1 MHSATSWYDM
11 KYTAMLSSI
20 IHSYSLRK
28 CVVRYAALKATEY
41 QCTGDGLTP
50 DSKHISQSSQ
60 STFLPPMHEAFF
72 VTRPSSRSILG
83 SMCLD
88 LHYCGI

>member
-11 KYTAMLSSI
+11 KYTAMLSSN

-28 CVVRYAALKATEY
+28 CVVRYAALKATKY

-60 STFLPPMHEAFF
+60 STFF
-72 VTRPSSRSILG
+72 VTRPSSCSIRG